1 MILTCRCAYQG
12 LRNVRMSECRKI
24 LSTCYRNDTLEKLPL
39 LNLLIPI
46 IVCTTKA
53 MTAVLMNGREIF
65 SVSNNLL
72 IELWRIPMTKRNI
85 QITNIPPEKALI
97 NCLKTQK

>member
-1 MILTCRCAYQG
+1 
-12 LRNVRMSECRKI
+12 
-24 LSTCYRNDTLEKLPL
+24 
-39 LNLLIPI
+39 
-46 IVCTTKA
+46 

-72 IELWRIPMTKRNI
+72 IELWRIPMAKRNI
-85 QITNIPPEKALI
+85 HITNIPPEKALI